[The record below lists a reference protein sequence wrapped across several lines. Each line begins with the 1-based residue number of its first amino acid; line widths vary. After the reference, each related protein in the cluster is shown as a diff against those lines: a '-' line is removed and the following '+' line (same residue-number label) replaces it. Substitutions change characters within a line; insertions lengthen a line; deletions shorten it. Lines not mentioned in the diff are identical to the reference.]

1 LLITAISYFALVI
14 VPLPVASELSD
25 KSSFVD

>member
-1 LLITAISYFALVI
+1 LITALSYFALVI
-14 VPLPVASELSD
+14 VPLPLASELSD